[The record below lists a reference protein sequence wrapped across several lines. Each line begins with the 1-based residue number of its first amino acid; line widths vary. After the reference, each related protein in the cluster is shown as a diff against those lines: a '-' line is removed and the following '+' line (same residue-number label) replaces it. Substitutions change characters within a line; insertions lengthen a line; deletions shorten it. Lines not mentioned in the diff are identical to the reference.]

1 MKFYSLLIVAL
12 AALLSGCAEE
22 GPEITYQQ
30 PLISPGGQFAA
41 LPPAVQ
47 NSVRAQA
54 GSAEIAGIS
63 RSTNGDARIY
73 EVRFTDTLMYPPLFL
88 TSDGSVLAPDLTVAV
103 GASED
108 TIEVSTASAASGV
121 KLDELPPNV
130 VRTIHSQA
138 PTAEVDTINR
148 LTSGS
153 DVFYDVF
160 FKDPQHHPAL
170 LISDDGRLAR

>member
-1 MKFYSLLIVAL
+1 MKFHTLCILAL
-12 AALLSGCAEE
+12 AAFLSGCAEE
-22 GPEITYQQ
+22 GPEVTYQQ
-30 PLISPGGQFAA
+30 PLISPGGQFAS

-47 NSVRAQA
+47 NSVRAEA
-54 GSAEIAGIS
+54 GSAEIENIS
-63 RSTNGDARIY
+63 RHVNGDARIY
-73 EVRFTDTLMYPPLFL
+73 EVHFKNALMYPPLFL
-88 TSDGSVLAPDLTVAV
+88 ASDGSVLAPDLTVAV

-108 TIEVSTASAASGV
+108 TIEASTASAASGV
-121 KLDELPPNV
+121 KMDELPPNV

-138 PTAEVDTINR
+138 PTAEVDVINR

-160 FKDPQHHPAL
+160 FKDPAHHPAL

>member
-1 MKFYSLLIVAL
+1 MKFYSLWIVVL

-30 PLISPGGQFAA
+30 PLISPGGQFAT

-47 NSVRAQA
+47 NSVRAES
-54 GSAEIAGIS
+54 GSAEIENIS
-63 RSTNGDARIY
+63 RTTNGDTRIY
-73 EVRFTDTLMYPPLFL
+73 EIHFKDTLMYPPLFL
-88 TSDGSVLAPDLTVAV
+88 TSDGSVLAPDFTVAV

-108 TIEVSTASAASGV
+108 TIEASTASAASGV

-148 LTSGS
+148 LTSGN
-153 DVFYDVF
+153 DVFYDVL
-160 FKDPQHHPAL
+160 FKDPGHHPAL